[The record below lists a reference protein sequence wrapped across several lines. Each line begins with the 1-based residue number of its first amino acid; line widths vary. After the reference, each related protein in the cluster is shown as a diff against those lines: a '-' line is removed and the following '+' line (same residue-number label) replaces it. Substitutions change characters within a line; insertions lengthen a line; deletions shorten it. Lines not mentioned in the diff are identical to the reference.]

1 MLAETVGRLTPSLRT
16 LLLWCPMTAPGWYP
30 DPHDGSAL
38 RWWDGQQWTAHT
50 YAAPQEV
57 PTPAQ
62 PPPPAAVQLES
73 VSESRSREA
82 TQLQEAVEQLRAEHD
97 WLKQQIIETSSL
109 ALLQE
114 VGIYQYRH
122 RLQDAAAYKD
132 RLDDTLARIREMA
145 KRDGAAVQS
154 GMGWAIN
161 GSAAEGKKMVK
172 DLSKLMLRS
181 YNNEA
186 DNIVQTMRPYAL
198 DAAVQRLEK
207 SREAVSKLGA
217 SLKITITRDYHGLR
231 VEELRL
237 TADFLQKQEEEKEE
251 RKERLRQERE
261 RRADEEQARIEIERE
276 QERFEKERAHYEN
289 LLVAARANAD
299 RTGIEKAE
307 AKLAEIDSASD
318 DLEKRSANTRAGWVY
333 VISNIGAFG
342 EGVVK
347 IGLTRRLDPM
357 ERVQELGGAS
367 VPFGFDVHGFVFSDD
382 AVGLEGDLHEAFAH
396 RRVNAINARREFFR
410 VTPREVRDVLVK
422 LDRAKN
428 ISFKYTEVP
437 EALEYRQSIAAR
449 EKAAVLVQGAGVP

>member
-1 MLAETVGRLTPSLRT
+1 
-16 LLLWCPMTAPGWYP
+16 MTAPGWYP
-30 DPHDGSAL
+30 DPQDGRAL

-50 YAAPQEV
+50 HPAVQQVLLSAQPG
-57 PTPAQ
+57 TPAPVQ
-62 PPPPAAVQLES
+62 PEGM
-73 VSESRSREA
+73 SESRSREA
-82 TQLQEAVEQLRAEHD
+82 TQLQGTIEKLRAEHD
-97 WLKQQIIETSSL
+97 WWKQQIVETSSL

-122 RLQDAAAYKD
+122 RLQDAAAYKN
-132 RLDDTLARIREMA
+132 RLDDTLERIRDMA

-161 GSAAEGKKMVK
+161 GSAAEGAKMVK

-198 DAAVQRLEK
+198 DTAIKRLEK
-207 SREAVSKLGA
+207 SRETVSKLGA
-217 SLKITITRDYHGLR
+217 SLKIMITQDYHAMR

-289 LLVAARANAD
+289 LLIAARANAD

-307 AKLAEIDSASD
+307 AKLVEIESASE
-318 DLEKRSANTRAGWVY
+318 DLEKRSANTRAGFVY

-357 ERVQELGGAS
+357 ERVQELGGAA

-382 AVGLEGDLHEAFAH
+382 AVDLELDLHGAFAH
-396 RRVNAINARREFFR
+396 RRVNAINLRREFFR
-410 VTPREVRDVLVK
+410 ATPQEVREVLVK

-437 EALEYRQSIAAR
+437 EALEYRQSLAAR
-449 EKAAVLVQGAGVP
+449 EKSAGEQKAWAP

>member
-1 MLAETVGRLTPSLRT
+1 
-16 LLLWCPMTAPGWYP
+16 MTAPGWYP
-30 DPHDGSAL
+30 DPQDERAL
-38 RWWDGQQWTAHT
+38 RWWDGQQWTTHT
-50 YAAPQEV
+50 YPAPQQV
-57 PTPAQ
+57 PIPAQ
-62 PPPPAAVQLES
+62 PSTPAPAQHEA

-82 TQLQEAVEQLRAEHD
+82 MQLQEMVAKLRAEHD
-97 WLKQQIIETSSL
+97 WWKQQIVETSSL

-122 RLQDAAAYKD
+122 RLQDAASYKE
-132 RLDDTLARIREMA
+132 RLDDTLGRIRDMA

-161 GSAAEGKKMVK
+161 GSAAEGAKMVK
-172 DLSKLMLRS
+172 DLGKLMLRS

-198 DAAVQRLEK
+198 DTAIKRLEK
-207 SREAVSKLGA
+207 SRETVSKLGA
-217 SLKITITRDYHGLR
+217 SLKITITQDYHGLR

-299 RTGIEKAE
+299 RNGIDKAE
-307 AKLAEIDSASD
+307 AKLAEIESASE

-396 RRVNAINARREFFR
+396 LRVNAVNARREFFR
-410 VTPREVRDVLVK
+410 ATPQEVRDVLMK

-428 ISFKYTEVP
+428 IAFKYTEVP
-437 EALEYRQSIAAR
+437 EALEYRQSLAAR
-449 EKAAVLVQGAGVP
+449 DQVAVAEQRAAVP

>member
-1 MLAETVGRLTPSLRT
+1 MVAAGVVEVR
-16 LLLWCPMTAPGWYP
+16 APE
-30 DPHDGSAL
+30 
-38 RWWDGQQWTAHT
+38 
-50 YAAPQEV
+50 AA
-57 PTPAQ
+57 
-62 PPPPAAVQLES
+62 
-73 VSESRSREA
+73 
-82 TQLQEAVEQLRAEHD
+82 QLQQEIEKLRAEYEH
-97 WLKQQIIETSSL
+97 WKQQTVETSSL

-122 RLQDAAAYKD
+122 RLQDAAAYKE
-132 RLDDTLARIREMA
+132 RLEETLGRIRDMA

-161 GSAAEGKKMVK
+161 GSAAEGAKMVK

-186 DNIVQTMRPYAL
+186 DNIVHTMRPYAL
-198 DAAVQRLEK
+198 DTAIKRLEK

-217 SLKITITRDYHGLR
+217 VLKITITQEYHALR
-231 VEELRL
+231 VEEMRL

-299 RTGIEKAE
+299 KTAIEKAE
-307 AKLAEIDSASD
+307 TKLAEIETAAD
-318 DLEKRSANTRAGWVY
+318 DLEKRSANTRAGFVY

-342 EGVVK
+342 DGVVK

-367 VPFGFDVHGFVFSDD
+367 VPFAFDVHGFVFSDD
-382 AVGLEGDLHEAFAH
+382 AVGLEGDLHDAFAH
-396 RRVNAINARREFFR
+396 RRVNAVNLRREFFR
-410 VTPREVRDVLVK
+410 ATPQEVREVLAK

-428 ISFKYTEVP
+428 VNFKYTEVP
-437 EALEYRQSIAAR
+437 EALEYRQSLATR
-449 EKAAVLVQGAGVP
+449 EKGAGAS

>member
-1 MLAETVGRLTPSLRT
+1 
-16 LLLWCPMTAPGWYP
+16 MTAPGWYP
-30 DPHDGSAL
+30 DPQDQRTL
-38 RWWDGQQWTAHT
+38 RWWDGQQWT
-50 YAAPQEV
+50 PQTH
-57 PTPAQ
+57 PPAQ
-62 PPPPAAVQLES
+62 QAPISATPVPPPAMPPGGI
-73 VSESRSREA
+73 SESSALEA
-82 TQLQEAVEQLRAEHD
+82 AQLQQAIENLRAEYNH
-97 WLKQQIIETSSL
+97 WKQQIIETSSL

-114 VGIYQYRH
+114 VGIYQYHH
-122 RLQDAAAYKD
+122 RLQDAAAYKE
-132 RLDDTLARIREMA
+132 RLDDISGRIREMA

-154 GMGWAIN
+154 GVGWAIN
-161 GSAAEGKKMVK
+161 GSAADGAKMVK
-172 DLSKLMLRS
+172 DLGKLMLRS

-198 DAAVQRLEK
+198 DAAVKRLEK
-207 SREAVSKLGA
+207 SRDTVSKLGA
-217 SLKITITRDYHGLR
+217 SLKIRITQDYHALR
-231 VEELRL
+231 VEELGL

-251 RKERLRQERE
+251 RKERLRQARE

-299 RTGIEKAE
+299 HTAVEKAE
-307 AKLAEIDSASD
+307 TKLQEIENASD

-347 IGLTRRLDPM
+347 IGLTRRLDPT

-382 AVGLEGDLHEAFAH
+382 AVGLEGELHDAFAH
-396 RRVNAINARREFFR
+396 RRMNAVNARREFFR
-410 VTPREVRDVLVK
+410 ATPVEVGEVLVK

-428 ISFKYTEVP
+428 TSFKYTEVP
-437 EALEYRQSIAAR
+437 EALEYRQSLAIL
-449 EKAAVLVQGAGVP
+449 EKAAVDRGAGTS

>member
-1 MLAETVGRLTPSLRT
+1 
-16 LLLWCPMTAPGWYP
+16 
-30 DPHDGSAL
+30 
-38 RWWDGQQWTAHT
+38 
-50 YAAPQEV
+50 
-57 PTPAQ
+57 
-62 PPPPAAVQLES
+62 
-73 VSESRSREA
+73 
-82 TQLQEAVEQLRAEHD
+82 
-97 WLKQQIIETSSL
+97 
-109 ALLQE
+109 
-114 VGIYQYRH
+114 
-122 RLQDAAAYKD
+122 
-132 RLDDTLARIREMA
+132 MA

-161 GSAAEGKKMVK
+161 GSAAEGARMVK

-198 DAAVQRLEK
+198 DTAIKRLEK

-217 SLKITITRDYHGLR
+217 VLKITITQDYHALR
-231 VEELRL
+231 VEELRM

-276 QERFEKERAHYEN
+276 QERFEKEKAHYEN

-307 AKLAEIDSASD
+307 AKLAEIESASD
-318 DLEKRSANTRAGWVY
+318 DLEKRSANTRAGFVY

-347 IGLTRRLDPM
+347 IGLTRRLDPT

-382 AVGLEGDLHEAFAH
+382 AVGLESDLHEAFGH
-396 RRVNAINARREFFR
+396 RRVNAVNLRREFFR
-410 VTPREVRDVLVK
+410 ATPQEVREVLMK

-428 ISFKYTEVP
+428 VNFKYSEVA
-437 EALEYRQSIAAR
+437 EALEYRQSLAAR
-449 EKAAVLVQGAGVP
+449 EKGAGEQGEGTP

>member
-1 MLAETVGRLTPSLRT
+1 MQQ
-16 LLLWCPMTAPGWYP
+16 PGLS
-30 DPHDGSAL
+30 DSH
-38 RWWDGQQWTAHT
+38 
-50 YAAPQEV
+50 
-57 PTPAQ
+57 AQ
-62 PPPPAAVQLES
+62 VA
-73 VSESRSREA
+73 
-82 TQLQEAVEQLRAEHD
+82 QLQEQIDKLRGEHEH
-97 WLKQQIIETSSL
+97 LKQQIIETSSL

-122 RLQDAAAYKD
+122 RLQDAAAYKE
-132 RLDDTLARIREMA
+132 RLDDTLGRIRDMA

-161 GSAAEGKKMVK
+161 GSAAEGAKMVK
-172 DLSKLMLRS
+172 DLGKLMLRS

-198 DAAVQRLEK
+198 DTAIKRLEK
-207 SREAVSKLGA
+207 SRETVSKLGA
-217 SLKITITRDYHGLR
+217 SLKITITQDYHALR

-261 RRADEEQARIEIERE
+261 RRADDEQARLEIERA
-276 QERFEKERAHYEN
+276 QERCEKERAHYEN
-289 LLVAARANAD
+289 LLIAARANAD
-299 RTGIEKAE
+299 RAAMEKAE
-307 AKLAEIDSASD
+307 AKLAEIESASE
-318 DLEKRSANTRAGWVY
+318 DLENRAANTRAGWVY

-382 AVGLEGDLHEAFAH
+382 AVGLESDLHEAFAH
-396 RRVNAINARREFFR
+396 CRVNAINARREFFR
-410 VTPREVRDVLVK
+410 VTPQEVREVLVK

-428 ISFKYTEVP
+428 VSFKYTEVP
-437 EALEYRQSIAAR
+437 EALEYRQSLAAR
-449 EKAAVLVQGAGVP
+449 EKGGLEQGGVAL